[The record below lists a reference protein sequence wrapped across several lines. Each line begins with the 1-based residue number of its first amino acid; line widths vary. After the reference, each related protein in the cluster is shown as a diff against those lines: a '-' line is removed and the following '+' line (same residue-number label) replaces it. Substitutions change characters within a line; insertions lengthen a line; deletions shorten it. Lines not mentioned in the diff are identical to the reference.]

1 MTPPAPAWDYVVVG
15 SGAGGGTVAARL
27 AEGGARVLVLE
38 AGGDPR
44 DEAARMPGDYDVPAF
59 HPFASENPAIS
70 WNFFVNHHADPVQAA
85 RDPKCGP
92 EGVLYPRAGALGGCT
107 AHNAMIFMRPHACDW
122 NDLAAL
128 TGDRSWRA
136 ARMERFFKRVEDCRH
151 RPGCRLLSRLGL
163 DPTGHGWRG
172 WLATEKALPMQALD
186 DDDLLWLVLG
196 AVHGELAG
204 SARPLRSLEQ
214 LLEGRAD
221 PNDRRFAGR
230 EGLFY
235 TPLSTRGHHRVGA
248 RERLLDAAARFPG
261 HLAIELHALAVR
273 VRLDDANRAVGVD
286 YLKGPGLYR
295 ASGRPGP
302 GPGEARFAK
311 AGREVILAGGA
322 FNTPQL
328 LMLSGIGAAAAL
340 AAHGVAPRVDL
351 PGVGRNLQDR
361 YEVGVVNRMSRNWR
375 VLQGARFEVD
385 DPLWRQWRTGRGMYV
400 SNGAAVGL
408 TRRSAGAKRAPD
420 LFLMALLARFEGYF
434 PGYSRQI
441 AEHHDYLTWAV
452 LKAHTLNRTGIV
464 TLKSAD
470 PRDPP
475 KIDFNYFDPATDP
488 GGEDLAAVVGAVR
501 LARTMT
507 RGLKERGCVAAEVL
521 PGPEVESDADLASF
535 VRDNAWGHHA
545 CGTAA
550 IGPRD
555 AGGVLASDFTVY
567 GVRGL
572 RVVDACVFPRIPG
585 FFIAGAIYMIGEKA
599 AEAVARDARG
609 GKAKR

>member
-1 MTPPAPAWDYVVVG
+1 
-15 SGAGGGTVAARL
+15 
-27 AEGGARVLVLE
+27 
-38 AGGDPR
+38 
-44 DEAARMPGDYDVPAF
+44 
-59 HPFASENPAIS
+59 
-70 WNFFVNHHADPVQAA
+70 
-85 RDPKCGP
+85 
-92 EGVLYPRAGALGGCT
+92 
-107 AHNAMIFMRPHACDW
+107 
-122 NDLAAL
+122 
-128 TGDRSWRA
+128 
-136 ARMERFFKRVEDCRH
+136 
-151 RPGCRLLSRLGL
+151 
-163 DPTGHGWRG
+163 
-172 WLATEKALPMQALD
+172 
-186 DDDLLWLVLG
+186 
-196 AVHGELAG
+196 
-204 SARPLRSLEQ
+204 
-214 LLEGRAD
+214 
-221 PNDRRFAGR
+221 
-230 EGLFY
+230 
-235 TPLSTRGHHRVGA
+235 
-248 RERLLDAAARFPG
+248 
-261 HLAIELHALAVR
+261 
-273 VRLDDANRAVGVD
+273 
-286 YLKGPGLYR
+286 
-295 ASGRPGP
+295 
-302 GPGEARFAK
+302 
-311 AGREVILAGGA
+311 
-322 FNTPQL
+322 
-328 LMLSGIGAAAAL
+328 AAAAL